1 MHQLILLRH
10 AKSSWD
16 DARQP
21 DKDRPLNQRGRQ
33 AASRMR
39 IVMREFGMAPDLVLV
54 SSARRTLETLEALE
68 PWADMPLTE
77 ALDALYLATAG
88 QVLEAI
94 RTVPETVRTVLVI
107 GHNPGLH
114 DLALTLC
121 ADPGAPA
128 ARDLAVG
135 FPTSA
140 LAEFVISTPWTRL
153 MPGGGRLMRFL
164 TPKGLPEPG

>member
-39 IVMREFGMAPDLVLV
+39 IVMRDLGMAPDLVLV

-77 ALDALYLATAG
+77 SLDALYLATAG

-94 RTVPETVRTVLVI
+94 RAVPETVRTVLVI

-128 ARDLAVG
+128 ARDLAAG

-153 MPGGGRLMRFL
+153 TPGGGRLMRFL